1 MDLKNSKTAKN
12 LMEAF
17 EGESKAMTKY
27 NFYAEQA
34 KKEGYNK
41 IAKFFE
47 ETANNEKA
55 HAKIWFKLLNNGIQ
69 LTLNNLNE
77 ASEGENFEWTDMYY
91 RFAKEAQEEGFDDI
105 AYLFKSIGKIEK
117 QHEERYLELISH
129 IEENTVF
136 KKDEDIKWRCMN
148 CGHIHQGKK
157 ALAIC
162 PVCSHPKAFFE
173 VSCDCM

>member
-47 ETANNEKA
+47 EIANNEKA

-69 LTLNNLNE
+69 STLNNLNE

-162 PVCSHPKAFFE
+162 PVCSNPKAFFE

>member
-1 MDLKNSKTAKN
+1 MVLKNSKTAKN

-69 LTLNNLNE
+69 STLNNLNE

>member
-69 LTLNNLNE
+69 STLNNLNE

-117 QHEERYLELISH
+117 QHEERYVELISH

>member
-1 MDLKNSKTAKN
+1 
-12 LMEAF
+12 
-17 EGESKAMTKY
+17 MTKY

-47 ETANNEKA
+47 ETANNERA

-69 LTLNNLNE
+69 STLNNLNE

-136 KKDEDIKWRCMN
+136 KKDEDIKWKCMN

>member
-69 LTLNNLNE
+69 STLNNLNE

>member
-17 EGESKAMTKY
+17 KGESKAMTKY

-69 LTLNNLNE
+69 STLNNLNE

>member
-12 LMEAF
+12 LMGAF

-69 LTLNNLNE
+69 STLNNLNE

-117 QHEERYLELISH
+117 QHEERYLELISY

>member
-41 IAKFFE
+41 ISKFFE

-69 LTLNNLNE
+69 STLNNLNE

>member
-17 EGESKAMTKY
+17 EGESKAMIKY

-69 LTLNNLNE
+69 STLNNLNE

>member
-69 LTLNNLNE
+69 STLNNLNE

-117 QHEERYLELISH
+117 QHEERYLELISN

-173 VSCDCM
+173 VSCNCM

>member
-41 IAKFFE
+41 IAKFFK

-69 LTLNNLNE
+69 STLNNLNE

>member
-12 LMEAF
+12 LMESF

-69 LTLNNLNE
+69 STLNNLNE

>member
-47 ETANNEKA
+47 ETANNERA
-55 HAKIWFKLLNNGIQ
+55 HAKIWFKLLNNGIKS
-69 LTLNNLNE
+69 TLNNLNE

>member
-69 LTLNNLNE
+69 STLNNLNE

-129 IEENTVF
+129 IEENIVF

>member
-12 LMEAF
+12 LIEAF

-47 ETANNEKA
+47 ETANNERA

-69 LTLNNLNE
+69 STLNNLNE

>member
-69 LTLNNLNE
+69 STLNNLNE

-105 AYLFKSIGKIEK
+105 A
-117 QHEERYLELISH
+117 
-129 IEENTVF
+129 
-136 KKDEDIKWRCMN
+136 
-148 CGHIHQGKK
+148 
-157 ALAIC
+157 
-162 PVCSHPKAFFE
+162 
-173 VSCDCM
+173 

>member
-34 KKEGYNK
+34 KKEGYDK

-69 LTLNNLNE
+69 STLNNLNE

>member
-69 LTLNNLNE
+69 STLNNLNE

-173 VSCDCM
+173 VSCNCM

>member
-55 HAKIWFKLLNNGIQ
+55 HAKIWFKLLNNEIQ
-69 LTLNNLNE
+69 STLNNLNE

>member
-47 ETANNEKA
+47 ETANNERA

-69 LTLNNLNE
+69 STLNNLNE

>member
-17 EGESKAMTKY
+17 EGESKAITKY

-69 LTLNNLNE
+69 STLNNLNE

>member
-47 ETANNEKA
+47 ETANNERA

-69 LTLNNLNE
+69 STLNNLNE

-136 KKDEDIKWRCMN
+136 KKD
-148 CGHIHQGKK
+148 
-157 ALAIC
+157 
-162 PVCSHPKAFFE
+162 
-173 VSCDCM
+173 

>member
-69 LTLNNLNE
+69 STLNNLNE
-77 ASEGENFEWTDMYY
+77 ASEGENFEWTDVYY

>member
-69 LTLNNLNE
+69 STLNNLNE

-117 QHEERYLELISH
+117 QHEERYLELISY

>member
-47 ETANNEKA
+47 ETANNERA

-69 LTLNNLNE
+69 STLNNLNE

-117 QHEERYLELISH
+117 QHKERYLELISH

>member
-47 ETANNEKA
+47 EIANNEKA

-69 LTLNNLNE
+69 STLNNLNE

-173 VSCDCM
+173 VSCDCI